1 MMIYLQ
7 MLESNEDKQKFE
19 QLYIVYRG
27 LMFHAAMQL
36 LSNEQDAEDAVHQA
50 FLSILECFSGVSE
63 VRSPKTRSFVVI
75 ITERKAIDIM
85 RKKSRAQTV
94 PYDDLIGGVDIPLPG
109 DHGLSDA
116 MAQLP
121 TRYREML
128 LLRYD
133 NGYSTREIAKLF
145 GISPDAA
152 QKLLWRSKQALQTIL
167 DKEGF
172 NI

>member
-1 MMIYLQ
+1 M
-7 MLESNEDKQKFE
+7 
-19 QLYIVYRG
+19 
-27 LMFHAAMQL
+27 
-36 LSNEQDAEDAVHQA
+36 
-50 FLSILECFSGVSE
+50 
-63 VRSPKTRSFVVI
+63 RSPKTRSFVVI
-75 ITERKAIDIM
+75 ITERKAIDIL
-85 RKKSRAQTV
+85 RKKSMAQTM

-121 TRYREML
+121 ARYREML

-167 DKEGF
+167 DKEGI

>member
-1 MMIYLQ
+1 M
-7 MLESNEDKQKFE
+7 
-19 QLYIVYRG
+19 
-27 LMFHAAMQL
+27 
-36 LSNEQDAEDAVHQA
+36 
-50 FLSILECFSGVSE
+50 
-63 VRSPKTRSFVVI
+63 
-75 ITERKAIDIM
+75 
-85 RKKSRAQTV
+85 

-121 TRYREML
+121 ARYREML